1 MFLKHES
8 CWIHLSV
15 KIIANVHLVLTAKL
29 SSALDICWLGFLNGP
44 CSCSTQLLPSLYC
57 IYLNTVPVR
66 QVFSILWPFKTCL
79 FCCFFSMLSL
89 WASVLRSLGHRQT
102 TPQKPRGTDRTHD
115 LPNNE
120 QAFIPYSLRCSL
132 QSLQLNKRGCYERT
146 DSWSFIR
153 LSSRRLCHF
162 LLTRSSSRINSNN
175 KSRHLLL
182 MYATCYFP
190 EWRFRWR
197 RPLCYQ

>member
-15 KIIANVHLVLTAKL
+15 KIIAAIANVYLALAAKL
-29 SSALDICWLGFLNGP
+29 RLVLDICLNGS
-44 CSCSTQLLPSLYC
+44 CCCSTQPLPSLYC
-57 IYLNTVPVR
+57 IYFNTIPAS
-66 QVFSILWPFKTCL
+66 QVFSTWTFQNL
-79 FCCFFSMLSL
+79 FCCVFFSGQSL
-89 WASVLRSLGHRQT
+89 WASVLCSLGQRQT

-120 QAFIPYSLRCSL
+120 QAFIPYLLRCSL
-132 QSLQLNKRGCYERT
+132 QSLQLNKGGCYERT

-162 LLTRSSSRINSNN
+162 LLTWSSSRINSNN
-175 KSRHLLL
+175 KG
-182 MYATCYFP
+182 TCF
-190 EWRFRWR
+190 
-197 RPLCYQ
+197 